1 MRKNNM
7 KIMAKIK
14 KMNTFVKIDLEVK
27 TNMKVHIEN
36 HQLLFIY

>member
-14 KMNTFVKIDLEVK
+14 KMNTFVKIDLVK